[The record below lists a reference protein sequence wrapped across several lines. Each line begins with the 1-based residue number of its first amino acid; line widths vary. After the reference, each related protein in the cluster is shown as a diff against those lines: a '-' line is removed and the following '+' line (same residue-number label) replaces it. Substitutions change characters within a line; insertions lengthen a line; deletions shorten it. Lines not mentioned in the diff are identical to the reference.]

1 MKDRDWL
8 KSRIVVLEER
18 LQELRVEWITA
29 DKEKRGKI
37 ETEAIN
43 KKTELFVLT
52 KVYKN
57 RKKNA

>member
-57 RKKNA
+57 RNKNA